1 MFDSATVN
9 LFVAITVFVVVTVG
23 GRDLLVRRGLTK
35 AVAQTVAGL
44 LGIAVAVGFLLA
56 VG

>member
-1 MFDSATVN
+1 MFDSGTIN
-9 LFVAITVFVVVTVG
+9 LFVAITVFVIVTVG

-35 AVAQTVAGL
+35 AMAQMVSGAV
-44 LGIAVAVGFLLA
+44 GIGVAVAFLLA

>member
-23 GRDLLVRRGLTK
+23 GRDLLVRQGLTK

-44 LGIAVAVGFLLA
+44 IGIGVAVGFLLV

>member
-1 MFDSATVN
+1 MFVSGTIN
-9 LFVAITVFVVVTVG
+9 LFVAITVFVVVTVA

-44 LGIAVAVGFLLA
+44 VGIAAGVGLLLA